1 MFCACKSRGSQL
13 KAHSFTMLLSL
24 SDLIGRFHPVLVHLP
39 IGILVLACFFQLLT
53 IKARFTVLQPA
64 IPVMFFWGMIGAVLS
79 CISGYMLSLSG
90 DYEGQLVG
98 RHQWL
103 GIFTAIA
110 SLVLW
115 LLYKLSIGE
124 KIARVFS
131 VGIII
136 LVTITGH
143 MGGSLTHGSDYLTEG
158 LNSPDEN
165 EAAIKPIPDI
175 QEAALYTDV
184 VQPLLQARCYSCHGA
199 NKQKGKLRLDQQEYI
214 LKGGK
219 DGKVIEAGKADDSEM
234 IERMLLPMSD
244 EDHMPPKEKKQLT
257 PSEISL
263 LHWWISTGAD
273 FNKKVKDLPQ
283 TEKIKPVLLAL
294 QSGSSDGQ
302 NKITDVPETPVA
314 KPDEAIVK
322 RLKEAGVIVI
332 PVAKNSNYL
341 SVSFVTAGPA
351 ADTLVKLLGP
361 LKKQI
366 VWLKLDNSAISDAAM
381 DEIAKLPA
389 LTRLYLSNTNITD
402 KGVGKLQAL
411 QQLQSLNLVGTKVTA
426 QGVMELKEIK
436 GLKNL
441 YLYHTAVSN
450 SDWIQL
456 QKAFPAA
463 QLDSGKYTVP
473 TFATDT
479 TEVEPPKK

>member
-1 MFCACKSRGSQL
+1 
-13 KAHSFTMLLSL
+13 MLLSIP
-24 SDLIGRFHPVLVHLP
+24 DFIGRFHPVLVHLP
-39 IGILVLACFFQLLT
+39 IGILLLACFFQLLT
-53 IKARFTVLQPA
+53 VKSRFAFLQPA
-64 IPVMFFWGMIGAVLS
+64 IPVMLFWGMLGAVFS

-90 DYEGQLVG
+90 DYDGQLVS

-103 GIFTAIA
+103 GIFVALA
-110 SLVLW
+110 SLILY

-124 KIARVFS
+124 TSARVFS
-131 VGIII
+131 LGLII

-158 LNSPDEN
+158 LNSEDEKG
-165 EAAIKPIPDI
+165 IVMKPIPNI

-184 VQPLLQARCYSCHGA
+184 VQPLLQAKCYNCHGA
-199 NKQKGKLRLDQQEYI
+199 NKQKGKLRLDQQEFI

-219 DGKVIEAGKADDSEM
+219 DGKVIEAGKADESEM

-257 PSEISL
+257 PAEISL

-273 FNKKVKDLPQ
+273 FNKKVKELPQ

-322 RLKEAGVIVI
+322 RLKAAGVIVI

-351 ADTLVKLLGP
+351 ADTLVKLLES

-366 VWLKLDNSAISDAAM
+366 VWLKLDNAAISDAAM
-381 DEIAKLPA
+381 YEIAKLST

-402 KGVGKLQAL
+402 KGLVKLQSL

-426 QGVMELKEIK
+426 QGVVQLNKIK
-436 GLKNL
+436 NLKNL
-441 YLYHTAVSN
+441 YLYHTGVNN
-450 SDWIQL
+450 SDWALL
-456 QKAFPAA
+456 QKTFPAA
-463 QLDSGKYTVP
+463 QLDSGKYAVP
-473 TFATDT
+473 TFVTDT
-479 TEVEPPKK
+479 TEVKLPKN